1 MKNYKVRKVR
11 SRALTTSSNES
22 NIGIMNWIKRKLRN
36 WLRED
41 NCPEVDMS
49 SRSLRLG
56 PSSTSIDEDLHNPM
70 RFTIYNAQG
79 GKIVEVRTYDRKR
92 DHWDSALHVIESND
106 DFGNSIA
113 KIIFTES
120 LKRGL

>member
-1 MKNYKVRKVR
+1 
-11 SRALTTSSNES
+11 
-22 NIGIMNWIKRKLRN
+22 
-36 WLRED
+36 
-41 NCPEVDMS
+41 
-49 SRSLRLG
+49 
-56 PSSTSIDEDLHNPM
+56 M

>member
-1 MKNYKVRKVR
+1 MKNYKVKKVR
-11 SRALTTSSNES
+11 RALTTSSNES
-22 NIGIMNWIKRKLRN
+22 NIGIMNWIKQKLRN
-36 WLRED
+36 WLREED
-41 NCPEVDMS
+41 CPQAEL
-49 SRSLRLG
+49 SRNLRLG
-56 PSSTSIDEDLHNPM
+56 TSTGIDEDLHNPM

-106 DFGNSIA
+106 NFGDSIA

-120 LKRGL
+120 LKRGM